1 MPLSSRH
8 RVVRSSLAFLLGV
21 MLLLPAAVPAAA
33 ADEPL
38 VLRVGTTQELDSLNP
53 YATILVSGYETFQLT
68 YNLLVDFGPNLE
80 PVPGFADKWERAADG
95 KSWTFHIREGMK
107 WSDGTPATAQDACF
121 SWQLNLD
128 ANKADDYVGEGYINP
143 GLNDA
148 QVTDISCPDDQTMV
162 VTTNDASER
171 VLQTYVPILPKHIW
185 GDLDYQ
191 AMGDAKFKAP
201 LVGTGPYIAEDWQ
214 TSQFVRFKRNP
225 YYWGTQGAADEVV
238 IQFYENPDTMVQALK
253 AGEIDYARDPN
264 PDQLKALANEP
275 NITTV
280 AGAANGWTQLAFNT
294 YGTGTGK
301 TIKDGG
307 PSTKALLDPAFRD
320 ALGYAID
327 KPKLVDSV
335 LGGFGDVGTTV
346 VPPVIVKWHVEPDN
360 PRHFDIDLA
369 KQKLDAAGYVL
380 DSNGNRLDKQGK
392 PIKLRLFYPKSDT
405 SYQKAAAFVKDWY
418 GQLGIQ
424 VTAQVKGSTALGN
437 LVLPPEACPK
447 KNPDCPQYRA
457 NYDIELWGWSWGPDP
472 NQMLQIFRCDYI
484 GSSSDSQYCNPAF
497 DALYDQQAVAQS
509 DEERHAILA
518 QMQNLIY
525 DEAPYDVLYYDANRA
540 AYRTDRFTGWQN
552 QPLDNGTPLFTY
564 STLQYTLL
572 KDATAPPPS
581 EQPAVTSEPGTS
593 AAPATTNPGAPA
605 TPAATASGGSS
616 PVSGGGSDNSVLIIG
631 ILIVIVVVG
640 GGGVLY
646 YRRRSATAGE
656 EEE

>member
-1 MPLSSRH
+1 MAYSSRH
-8 RVVRSSLAFLLGV
+8 RAVRSSLAFLLGIV
-21 MLLLPAAVPAAA
+21 MLIPAAVPTTA
-33 ADEPL
+33 ADPL

-80 PVPGFADKWERAADG
+80 PVPGFADSWQRADDG

-148 QVTDISCPDDQTMV
+148 QVTDISCPDDHTMI
-162 VTTNDASER
+162 VTTNDASQR

-191 AMGDAKFKAP
+191 AMGDAKFTAP

-225 YYWGTQGAADEVV
+225 NYWGTQGAADEIV

-275 NITTV
+275 NMVTV

-327 KPKLVDSV
+327 KQKLVDSV

-346 VPPVIVKWHVEPDN
+346 VPPVIAKWHVEPDN

-418 GQLGIQ
+418 GQLGIN

-447 KNPDCPQYRA
+447 KNPNCKQYRA
-457 NYDIELWGWSWGPDP
+457 DYDIELWGWSWGPDP

-497 DALYDQQAVAQS
+497 DTLYDQQAVAQT
-509 DEERHAILA
+509 DDERHAILA

-572 KDATAPPPS
+572 KDATAPPPT
-581 EQPAVTSEPGTS
+581 EAPAAASGEPGATS
-593 AAPATTNPGAPA
+593 APATANPGAPG
-605 TPAATASGGSS
+605 TPAPTGSGEASKST
-616 PVSGGGSDNSVLIIG
+616 GSDNSPLIIG
-631 ILIVIVVVG
+631 ILLVIVVVG
-640 GGGVLY
+640 AVAVLY
-646 YRRRSATAGE
+646 FRRRSAATTE